1 MNIPIYPDE
10 VNDGLAEQ
18 IKNNSVA
25 YVAAASPATAP
36 VEQVDSY
43 KLQKILAQNIS
54 DNQIAIAENKD
65 QIDLYYI
72 KSVLVS
78 TGWNKN
84 DDVFDPQEL
93 WDARD
98 TPEDKPFNFMHDEK
112 DIIGHITANEVVDFE
127 GNPIDSSV
135 EVAPKE
141 FNILTSAVIYTEWSD
156 IEQKQRLTQIV
167 AEIEENKWFVS
178 MECLF
183 PNFDYALKNA
193 KGETKVVK
201 RDEAS
206 AFLTKH
212 LRSYGGTGKYDDYQV
227 GRLLRNLSFSGKGLV
242 SKPANPRSIILE
254 GNDFFDESQS
264 KLLTLSSLKEK
275 NSMSDQ
281 DTQVKSLRAELAEAK
296 AANEALKEKAEKEAK
311 AGYENQ
317 IAELEAKI
325 EAQAAEVEA
334 VKASLTEKT
343 EAFDALTVAKTEL
356 EESAEA
362 MKKEVEAMKKKEAM
376 MKREAELAEA
386 GFDTEE
392 AKATVAEFENL
403 ADEDFARVVALVKR
417 SGMKKEAMK
426 DSEAGMPPELK
437 EAIEK
442 KKKEKEAK
450 AESDEDDSAL
460 ASEELLENAET
471 PQETAVAQI
480 NSQPEDEAETLR
492 SSASEWIGSILKSNN

>member
-1 MNIPIYPDE
+1 
-10 VNDGLAEQ
+10 
-18 IKNNSVA
+18 
-25 YVAAASPATAP
+25 
-36 VEQVDSY
+36 
-43 KLQKILAQNIS
+43 
-54 DNQIAIAENKD
+54 
-65 QIDLYYI
+65 
-72 KSVLVS
+72 
-78 TGWNKN
+78 
-84 DDVFDPQEL
+84 
-93 WDARD
+93 
-98 TPEDKPFNFMHDEK
+98 
-112 DIIGHITANEVVDFE
+112 
-127 GNPIDSSV
+127 
-135 EVAPKE
+135 
-141 FNILTSAVIYTEWSD
+141 
-156 IEQKQRLTQIV
+156 
-167 AEIEENKWFVS
+167 
-178 MECLF
+178 
-183 PNFDYALKNA
+183 
-193 KGETKVVK
+193 
-201 RDEAS
+201 
-206 AFLTKH
+206 
-212 LRSYGGTGKYDDYQV
+212 
-227 GRLLRNLSFSGKGLV
+227 
-242 SKPANPRSIILE
+242 
-254 GNDFFDESQS
+254 
-264 KLLTLSSLKEK
+264 
-275 NSMSDQ
+275 MSDQ
-281 DTQVKSLRAELAEAK
+281 DTQVQNLRAELAEAK

-386 GFDTEE
+386 GFDAEE

-417 SGMKKEAMK
+417 GAMKKEAMK
-426 DSEAGMPPELK
+426 KEESEAAMPPELK

-450 AESDEDDSAL
+450 AESDEEDSAL

>member
-1 MNIPIYPDE
+1 
-10 VNDGLAEQ
+10 
-18 IKNNSVA
+18 
-25 YVAAASPATAP
+25 
-36 VEQVDSY
+36 
-43 KLQKILAQNIS
+43 
-54 DNQIAIAENKD
+54 
-65 QIDLYYI
+65 
-72 KSVLVS
+72 
-78 TGWNKN
+78 
-84 DDVFDPQEL
+84 
-93 WDARD
+93 
-98 TPEDKPFNFMHDEK
+98 
-112 DIIGHITANEVVDFE
+112 
-127 GNPIDSSV
+127 
-135 EVAPKE
+135 
-141 FNILTSAVIYTEWSD
+141 
-156 IEQKQRLTQIV
+156 
-167 AEIEENKWFVS
+167 
-178 MECLF
+178 
-183 PNFDYALKNA
+183 
-193 KGETKVVK
+193 
-201 RDEAS
+201 
-206 AFLTKH
+206 
-212 LRSYGGTGKYDDYQV
+212 
-227 GRLLRNLSFSGKGLV
+227 
-242 SKPANPRSIILE
+242 
-254 GNDFFDESQS
+254 
-264 KLLTLSSLKEK
+264 
-275 NSMSDQ
+275 MSDQ